1 MELRVR
7 AKRAAQRRLETEKN
21 GKNFEETEKNI
32 PDHVS
37 KYVPGFI
44 SPQYGDKPMI

>member
-37 KYVPGFI
+37 KYETVHHKNF
-44 SPQYGDKPMI
+44 K

>member
-1 MELRVR
+1 MAIKMELRVR

-21 GKNFEETEKNI
+21 SKAFEETEKNI

-37 KYVPGFI
+37 KYVVSI
-44 SPQYGDKPMI
+44 VELELC